1 MNKTIEVYITKNY
14 YNLLGIAKKICKTN
28 TDIHQE
34 LLHEVILQ
42 LYDKDRINLKSYDDN
57 SIKYYITAVMRI
69 NYYSK
74 TSPFYYKIRRERI
87 LMSVDLSTCY
97 DISAEQESFESEEL
111 FELLEQ
117 NYSEL
122 DWFRKSLM
130 DMYLTLNRS
139 MAAVSRKTTI
149 PIQSISRYIKEAREQ
164 VKTNVINKLNQ

>member
-14 YNLLGIAKKICKTN
+14 YILLGIAKKICKTN

-87 LMSVDLSTCY
+87 LMNVDLSTCY
-97 DISAEQESFESEEL
+97 DLSAEQESFESEEL